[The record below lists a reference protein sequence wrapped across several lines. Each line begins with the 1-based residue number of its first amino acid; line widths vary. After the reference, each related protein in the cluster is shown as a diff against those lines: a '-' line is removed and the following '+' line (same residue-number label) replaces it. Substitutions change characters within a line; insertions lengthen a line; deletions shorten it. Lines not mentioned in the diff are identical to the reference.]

1 MIISVEELR
10 KYIQTDETDEM
21 IEERLQAIELLI
33 REYTNNR
40 FHQNPFV
47 RIKADVVG
55 GVFASESIPFKK
67 GDTVHVTMGDNATDC
82 GLYTVKEISG
92 DTFTVNEPVE
102 DMWSVKVTK
111 VQYRTDVRI
120 GVINIMKWI
129 YRNEAASEGDKS
141 KKDIQSETISRHS
154 VTYVTDATETDIDE
168 KFGVPKKKIA
178 FLKHYVKGRF

>member
-10 KYIQTDETDEM
+10 KHIQTDETDEM
-21 IEERLQAIELLI
+21 IEERLRAIELMV

-40 FHQNPFV
+40 FHQKPFI
-47 RIKADVVG
+47 RIRADVVG
-55 GVFASESIPFKK
+55 GVFASDYVPFKV
-67 GDTVHVTMGDNATDC
+67 GDTVQVTMGDSATDC
-82 GLYTVKEISG
+82 GLYTVKEVS
-92 DTFTVNEPVE
+92 DDSFTVNEPVE

-111 VQYRTDVRI
+111 VQYKTDVKL

-129 YRNEAASEGDKS
+129 YRNEAANDGDTS

-154 VTYVTDATETDIDE
+154 VTYVTDATEADIDE